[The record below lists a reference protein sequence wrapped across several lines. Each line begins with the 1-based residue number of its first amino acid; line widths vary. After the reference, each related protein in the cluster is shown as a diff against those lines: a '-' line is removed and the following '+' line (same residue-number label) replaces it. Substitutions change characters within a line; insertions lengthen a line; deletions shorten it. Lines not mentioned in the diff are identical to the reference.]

1 MDGYSTLIWNR
12 IVRLKYPQLLTKP
25 GFVMAELI
33 FKKPIPRRP
42 LTPEFAT
49 DPAYLEVKLLTKT

>member
-1 MDGYSTLIWNR
+1 LFRNFVLTLPR
-12 IVRLKYPQLLTKP
+12 RL
-25 GFVMAELI
+25 AELI

-49 DPAYLEVKLLTKT
+49 DPAFLEVKLLTQT